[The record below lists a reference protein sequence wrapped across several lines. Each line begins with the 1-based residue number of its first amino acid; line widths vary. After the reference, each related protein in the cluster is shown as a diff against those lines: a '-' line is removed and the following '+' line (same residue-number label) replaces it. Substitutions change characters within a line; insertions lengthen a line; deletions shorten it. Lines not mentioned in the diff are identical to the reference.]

1 MVGHE
6 HSRQA
11 FTVGLRSLRELAY
24 DTATLVAVLRQ
35 PDIPLFGTGDN
46 GLRDLQSLKNLS
58 FPHVGQEDD
67 GGPTLLMEMLAKPG
81 GDHGMNSGVESPP
94 ADSREAGEVF
104 PYWEREWPR

>member
-1 MVGHE
+1 MTLHP
-6 HSRQA
+6 S
-11 FTVGLRSLRELAY
+11 LRSSGNQ
-24 DTATLVAVLRQ
+24 T
-35 PDIPLFGTGDN
+35 PPPPPPLFGEGDN

-104 PYWEREWPR
+104 PFWEREWPVDGDPR